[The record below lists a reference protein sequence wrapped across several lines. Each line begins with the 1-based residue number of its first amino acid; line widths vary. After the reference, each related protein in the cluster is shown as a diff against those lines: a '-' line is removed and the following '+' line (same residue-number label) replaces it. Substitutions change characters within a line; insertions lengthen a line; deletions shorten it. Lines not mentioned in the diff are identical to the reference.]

1 MDKYRAVSL
10 NDEEVYGEL
19 FHNSDTDQYFII
31 KKIFTKDGTI
41 QVDACEVERGS
52 LCRYTGFL
60 DMNKRPLFENDIVYL
75 NRYFFRI
82 CGIAYTNNYELITVT
97 GALPFIP
104 SRVKKVDQIFKIQ
117 KDSVGTHIVHCHP
130 SLSDVI
136 GENAYL
142 TIRDAEDAL
151 RIKRVSELL

>member
-1 MDKYRAVSL
+1 MDKYKAVSL
-10 NDEEVYGEL
+10 KGEEVYGEL
-19 FHNSDTDQYFII
+19 FHSSETDQCFIV
-31 KKIFTKDGTI
+31 KRMFTKDNAI
-41 QVDACEVERGS
+41 QVDAYEVERGS
-52 LCRYTGFL
+52 LCKHTGFL

-82 CGIAYTNNYELITVT
+82 CRINHTNNYELVTAT

-104 SRVKKVDQIFKIQ
+104 SRVKKIDQIFKIQ

-130 SLSDVI
+130 SLTDVV

>member
-1 MDKYRAVSL
+1 MDKYKAISL
-10 NDEEVYGEL
+10 NGEEVYGEL
-19 FHNSDTDQYFII
+19 FHNSDTNQCFII
-31 KKIFTKDGTI
+31 KRMFTKDNEI

-52 LCRYTGFL
+52 LCRQTGFL
-60 DMNKRPLFENDIVYL
+60 DMTNKPLFENDIVYL

-82 CGIAYTNNYELITVT
+82 CRIDHTDNYELVT
-97 GALPFIP
+97 ATGTLPFIP
-104 SRVKKVDQIFKIQ
+104 SRLKKIEQVFKIQ
-117 KDSVGTHIVHCHP
+117 KDSVGTHIVHCRP
-130 SLSDVI
+130 SLTDVV